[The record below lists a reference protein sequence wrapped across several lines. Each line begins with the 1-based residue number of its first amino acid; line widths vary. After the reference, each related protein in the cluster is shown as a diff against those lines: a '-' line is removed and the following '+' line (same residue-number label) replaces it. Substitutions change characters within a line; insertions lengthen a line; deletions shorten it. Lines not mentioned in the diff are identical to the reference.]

1 MKHFSSIRRT
11 LPALVVAAAL
21 AGAPLAMLPTKAHA
35 VTQEEVDAAQERL
48 NDLALQCALANSEL
62 EQTRLDTEL
71 TGLKI
76 EELSGE
82 LDDKTA
88 EYEEAQKNLRSY
100 MAYSYKQ
107 GEATIVELVLSS
119 RTFDQLISNIR
130 YASDIADYGTE
141 VVNTVN
147 EVRTQMELERDG
159 LEDVKHEQE
168 ERLAQQEVQAAEL
181 ADAQYAQ
188 QAYLDGLSAEL
199 RAQIDLE
206 RAEQAAREE
215 AERKAAE
222 EAAQQSEESQETEE
236 SSDDQQDSADDQQ
249 DSADDQQDA
258 QDEAPEQEE
267 QTPEQEEQPEEEQPV
282 EEEPQQETKKK
293 TKKKKTTETVVNTDE
308 SDEARAARERVLSI
322 ARTQLGVPY
331 QRCATQWNKLLDCSG
346 FTYLVYQ
353 KAGYPIPR
361 AQNQANAGKNSQCYY
376 VRTQC
381 VWKTDPADLEPGDLM
396 FFGASLE
403 NTQHV
408 GIYVGDGQTI
418 EADGKQISY
427 LTVWS
432 PSSTWHH
439 FLGGGS
445 PIRKK

>member
-1 MKHFSSIRRT
+1 MKHFTSIRRA
-11 LPALVVAAAL
+11 LPALVVTAAL
-21 AGAPLAMLPTKAHA
+21 AGAPLVALPTKAHA

-222 EAAQQSEESQETEE
+222 EAAQEAGESEESEE
-236 SSDDQQDSADDQQ
+236 DASDQQDAT
-249 DSADDQQDA
+249 DDQQDA
-258 QDEAPEQEE
+258 QEEAPAQEEQAPEQEE
-267 QTPEQEEQPEEEQPV
+267 QAPEQEEQPAEEQ
-282 EEEPQQETKKK
+282 PQQETKKK
-293 TKKKKTTETVVNTDE
+293 SKKKKTETVVNTDE
-308 SDEARAARERVLSI
+308 SDEARSARERVLSI

-331 QRCATQWNKLLDCSG
+331 QRCATQWNQLLDCSG

>member
-1 MKHFSSIRRT
+1 MKHFTSIRRT
-11 LPALVVAAAL
+11 LPALVVTAAL
-21 AGAPLAMLPTKAHA
+21 AGAPLAALPTRAHA

-107 GEATIVELVLSS
+107 GEATILELVLSS

-222 EAAQQSEESQETEE
+222 EAAQEAGQPQESEEDAT
-236 SSDDQQDSADDQQ
+236 
-249 DSADDQQDA
+249 DQQDA
-258 QDEAPEQEE
+258 SDEQQEAQEEAPAQEEQAPEQEE
-267 QTPEQEEQPEEEQPV
+267 EPAEEQPAEEQ
-282 EEEPQQETKKK
+282 PQQETKKK
-293 TKKKKTTETVVNTDE
+293 SKKKKTETVVNTDE
-308 SDEARAARERVLSI
+308 SDEARSARERVLSI

-331 QRCATQWNKLLDCSG
+331 QRCATQWNQLLDCSG